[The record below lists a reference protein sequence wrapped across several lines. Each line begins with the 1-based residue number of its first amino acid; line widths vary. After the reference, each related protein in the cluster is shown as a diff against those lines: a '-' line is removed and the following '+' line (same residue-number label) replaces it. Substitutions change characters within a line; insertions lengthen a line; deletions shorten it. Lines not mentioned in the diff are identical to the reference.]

1 MRLSDYLVR
10 ILHFYTSWACVT
22 SISLSCR
29 CGVSA
34 TMTVVQEW
42 RLYLMISHCSFT
54 TVLCNL
60 HGAHEQLLFCLLFYL
75 NYVYLSVCT
84 RCVLSRVY
92 IDQFEFQCVKGRGET
107 AKDS

>member
-75 NYVYLSVCT
+75 NYVYLTCLSVLA
-84 RCVLSRVY
+84 VYYHEINLSFNV
-92 IDQFEFQCVKGRGET
+92 
-107 AKDS
+107 